1 MVVKVSDKVLEAVAL
16 LRVALPEVRGED
28 VVVDA
33 EDVVEVRVPELEV
46 GVQVDE
52 VDEVVGRVAVVDQLV
67 VDDDQVLRVRL
78 VLVTVLLNQGKS
90 WKKMSISVKLA
101 SF

>member
-33 EDVVEVRVPELEV
+33 EDVVEVRVPEFEV

-78 VLVTVLLNQGKS
+78 VLVTVL
-90 WKKMSISVKLA
+90 
-101 SF
+101 

>member
-52 VDEVVGRVAVVDQLV
+52 VDEVVGGVAVVDQLV

-78 VLVTVLLNQGKS
+78 VLVTVL
-90 WKKMSISVKLA
+90 
-101 SF
+101 

>member
-78 VLVTVLLNQGKS
+78 VLVTVL
-90 WKKMSISVKLA
+90 
-101 SF
+101 